1 VPVPGSFGWRRRP
14 DPPSEPSTFSIS
26 DARESLD
33 DEMHHRMK
41 RYLISMGIRT
51 LCFVLA
57 VVLHGWLRWT
67 MAAAAVVLPYIAVVM
82 ANAGPS
88 RSVRS
93 ASRYAPGVAASGGG
107 AARPIATEH
116 HE

>member
-1 VPVPGSFGWRRRP
+1 VP
-14 DPPSEPSTFSIS
+14 DPQGRPHPPADRREPETFSIS

-41 RYLISMGIRT
+41 RYLISMSIRT
-51 LCFVLA
+51 VCFVLA
-57 VVLHGWLRWT
+57 VVFTGWLRWT
-67 MAAAAVVLPYIAVVM
+67 MAAAAIVLPYVAVVM

-88 RSVRS
+88 RTVHD
-93 ASRYAPGVAASGGG
+93 ASRYTPERAAIRGDAAPRIGTD
-107 AARPIATEH
+107 P